1 MMDVNAVRVEKGITP
16 LAFYTTVDHPDKREV
31 KRNYDELGG
40 GLYDLRYGEEQ
51 YRKYDAAFLVTLP
64 RGDALL
70 LDDGC
75 GTGMLLARLDS
86 PAVGLDL
93 TPSLLLAA
101 RKKLRMDH
109 HLILGDA
116 EHLPIK
122 DCVFDGVY
130 AITLIQNTPDKRKA
144 VSEMRRVVKTHGKIL
159 VTALKVVFTQD
170 FLTNLLEQL
179 HLQNVATIGDA
190 GTNDWIVS
198 AEKE

>member
-1 MMDVNAVRVEKGITP
+1 
-16 LAFYTTVDHPDKREV
+16 LALSTTVNPPDKREV
-31 KRNYDELGG
+31 KKNYDELGG
-40 GLYDLRYGEEQ
+40 GLYDLRYREEQ
-51 YRKYDAAFLVTLP
+51 DRKYDAAFLVTLP
-64 RGDALL
+64 RGDDLL

-101 RKKLRMDH
+101 REKLRTDH

-116 EHLPIK
+116 EHLPLK
-122 DCVFDGVY
+122 DGVFEGVY
-130 AITLIQNTPDKRKA
+130 AITLIQNTPDRRRA
-144 VSEMRRVVKTHGKIL
+144 VSEMARVAKAHGHIL
-159 VTALKVVFTQD
+159 VTALKVVFNPD
-170 FLTNLLEQL
+170 FLTNLLEEV
-179 HLQNVATIGDA
+179 HLRDVTTIGDA